1 MRPGTGNEYRAI
13 VAPSSLVCAR
23 LFAVDKSVLQATNGS
38 LFLAYVPEEE
48 SELSRRTKS
57 NTNDEQSTC
66 KAIGSEPARPRAS
79 PEVSCGD
86 RR

>member
-38 LFLAYVPEEE
+38 FFLAYVPEEE
-48 SELSRRTKS
+48 SES
-57 NTNDEQSTC
+57 NINDELSTC